1 MEYISKEGLEKLKKE
16 LETLKTKKRLE
27 IARRIEETKKLGDL
41 SENAE
46 YQEAREA
53 QDLNERRIGELEDT
67 VRNAVIIELKKTDYV
82 TVGSTIEVSVQG
94 GPAQIFT
101 IVGSTESQPNLGKI
115 SNESPL
121 GHSFLNKRVS
131 EEVEVKTPSGILKYK
146 ILSIN

>member
-16 LETLKTKKRLE
+16 LENSKTMKRLE

-53 QDLNERRIGELEDT
+53 QDLNERRIAELEEII
-67 VRNAVIIELKKTDYV
+67 RQAIIIEAKKTDYV
-82 TVGSTIEVSVQG
+82 AIGSTIEVESDNQK
-94 GPAQIFT
+94 QTFI
-101 IVGSTESQPNLGKI
+101 IVGSTESQPQFGKI

-121 GHSFLNKRVS
+121 GRSFLNKKVG
-131 EEVEVKTPSGILKYK
+131 EEVEVKTPRGLVKYK